1 MKEVM
6 LFVLKNCPYC
16 VEALKWQEE
25 LMEEYPEL
33 REIPVRVVDERK
45 EAALADSYDY
55 YYVPCYF
62 VGGVKMHEGAASRE
76 KVENALRSAFLE

>member
-16 VEALKWQEE
+16 VEALRWQDE
-25 LMEEYPEL
+25 LMQQYPEL
-33 REIPVRVVDERK
+33 QKIPIRVVDERK
-45 EAALADSYDY
+45 EAALAESYDY

-76 KVENALRSAFLE
+76 KVETALRSALL

>member
-62 VGGVKMHEGAASRE
+62 VGGVKMHEGCACRE
-76 KVENALRSAFLE
+76 KVESALRIAFL